1 LYNQIEIALNINFKI
16 KFKIIYTHI
25 IRNTWYMSQLLK
37 IKYEYINKVNIT
49 LKYKY
54 YNINKNITKIFF

>member
-1 LYNQIEIALNINFKI
+1 
-16 KFKIIYTHI
+16 
-25 IRNTWYMSQLLK
+25 MSQLLK

-54 YNINKNITKIFF
+54 YYIKKHYQQIFFF